1 MNHAVIHL
9 QTAFL
14 VHKTTPTPSSLS
26 AHLSQK
32 RSIDLWLKVSH
43 VAVEDIKVVNFC
55 LLLKKYRL
63 VQSNMEQSKKYGRLN
78 ISLSLRWVHENN
90 IFFKV
95 ALHK

>member
-55 LLLKKYRL
+55 LFLKEYRL
-63 VQSNMEQSKKYGRLN
+63 VQSNLEQSKK
-78 ISLSLRWVHENN
+78 I
-90 IFFKV
+90 
-95 ALHK
+95 